1 MSYKGK
7 IKSNVYNSRDGY
19 DLAASV
25 YDRRLKYLNSFEKDV
40 IKKILGKFRGKKI
53 LDLGAGT
60 GRLIPYLKDGGA
72 EIFAVDISEKMV
84 ELLRKK
90 FPAIEALVAD
100 SENLPFKDC
109 SFDFVIATF
118 LIVHLKNLDKTFR
131 EVYRVLADGGSFIV
145 TNINQKKAPKIEL
158 PDRSKIVIDSY
169 YHRPEDVIKIL
180 KNNLFAIEKEEYVYE
195 GDVWINQIIK
205 AVKV

>member
-7 IKSNVYNSRDGY
+7 IKSNVYNSREGY
-19 DLAASV
+19 NLATSV

-40 IKKILGKFRGKKI
+40 IKKMLGKFRGKKI

-72 EIFAVDISEKMV
+72 EISAVDISEKMV
-84 ELLRKK
+84 ELLGKK
-90 FPAIEALVAD
+90 FPKIETLLAD
-100 SENLPFKDC
+100 SENLSFKDC
-109 SFDFVIATF
+109 SFDFVIAAF

-131 EVYRVLADGGSFIV
+131 EVYRVLEDGGSFLV

-158 PDRSKIVIDSY
+158 PDGSEIVISSY
-169 YHRPEDVIKIL
+169 YHRPEDVTRAL
-180 KNNLFAIEKEEYVYE
+180 ENNLFTIEKEEYVYE
-195 GDVWINQIIK
+195 DGVWINQIVE
-205 AVKV
+205 AVKK